1 MVGRDVLTRIDPME
15 KMQIRY
21 FWCRRMQLLD
31 ESLVMQFE
39 LHHY

>member
-1 MVGRDVLTRIDPME
+1 
-15 KMQIRY
+15 MQIRY